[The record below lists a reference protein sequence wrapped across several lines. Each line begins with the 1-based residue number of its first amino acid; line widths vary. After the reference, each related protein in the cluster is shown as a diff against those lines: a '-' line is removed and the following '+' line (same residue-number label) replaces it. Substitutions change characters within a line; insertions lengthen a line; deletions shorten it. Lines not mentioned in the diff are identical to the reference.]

1 MGEIINKVI
10 VAIKKKLKL
19 NEAEVE
25 KQATENMLGALDI
38 SMSKE
43 QVIEKL
49 RNFIN
54 DWKQKYEKLSSDILL
69 YRQFEALLP
78 ERSDNRPPKFD
89 YDIGQKKMVINY
101 KKKNSEHNK
110 TLLIDFETGKC
121 KDLGMDISTQAPF
134 WREMQISKKGILFWK
149 PSESNQSYDYKL
161 YNWDWVSLE
170 EGTWL
175 QSSTEVL
182 VNIWGDK
189 ALGDFWNI
197 HPIKEGK

>member
-54 DWKQKYEKLSSDILL
+54 D
-69 YRQFEALLP
+69 
-78 ERSDNRPPKFD
+78 
-89 YDIGQKKMVINY
+89 
-101 KKKNSEHNK
+101 
-110 TLLIDFETGKC
+110 
-121 KDLGMDISTQAPF
+121 
-134 WREMQISKKGILFWK
+134 
-149 PSESNQSYDYKL
+149 
-161 YNWDWVSLE
+161 
-170 EGTWL
+170 
-175 QSSTEVL
+175 
-182 VNIWGDK
+182 
-189 ALGDFWNI
+189 
-197 HPIKEGK
+197 